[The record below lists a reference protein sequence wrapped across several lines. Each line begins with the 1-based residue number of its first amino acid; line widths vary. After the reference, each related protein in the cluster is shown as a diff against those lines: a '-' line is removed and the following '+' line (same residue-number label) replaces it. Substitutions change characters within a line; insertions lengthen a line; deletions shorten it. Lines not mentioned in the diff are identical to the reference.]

1 MEEPTEIAAMIP
13 RASSTVLLLRDA
25 DRAPQVYMLRRHA
38 LSDVLGNM
46 YVFPGGKLDP
56 GDCESEALSRIGS
69 PLERLHEL
77 LGEPGLEPAMSAGLF
92 FAACRETFEESR
104 VLFARAAREPQGA
117 PAQSADAGDGASD
130 AANARSWAMLR
141 EGFGF
146 TEVLA
151 AQGLELS
158 TEALVPWSRWIT
170 PRVPSLMRKRF
181 DARFFVAALPP
192 GQTASFD
199 GREATEGEWMTARH
213 ALRRFRD
220 GSIELGAPQ
229 IMSLL
234 QLTPY
239 RSTAEVLDAAR
250 GRRPPLIE
258 PEPFE
263 LDGNRVVA
271 YPGDERH
278 SLRERV
284 MIGPTRLHLR
294 NKRFQLPG
302 ELDAL
307 LAETDE

>member
-1 MEEPTEIAAMIP
+1 MEDLTQTKPMIP
-13 RASSTVLLLRDA
+13 RASSTVLLLRDVGME
-25 DRAPQVYMLRRHA
+25 PQVYMLRRHA

-56 GDCESEALSRIGS
+56 GDCESEALARIGS

-77 LGEPGLEPAMSAGLF
+77 LGEPGLAPSMSAGLY

-104 VLFARAAREPQGA
+104 VLFARASGEPKGA
-117 PAQSADAGDGASD
+117 PALTAEASD
-130 AANARSWAMLR
+130 AVNASIWAMLH
-141 EGFGF
+141 EGSGF

-170 PRVPSLMRKRF
+170 PPVPSQMRKRF

-220 GSIELGAPQ
+220 GGIDLGAPQ

-234 QLTPY
+234 QLTQY

-263 LDGNRVVA
+263 LDGHRVVA

-294 NKRFQLPG
+294 NKRFQLPV

-307 LAETDE
+307 LAEPDN